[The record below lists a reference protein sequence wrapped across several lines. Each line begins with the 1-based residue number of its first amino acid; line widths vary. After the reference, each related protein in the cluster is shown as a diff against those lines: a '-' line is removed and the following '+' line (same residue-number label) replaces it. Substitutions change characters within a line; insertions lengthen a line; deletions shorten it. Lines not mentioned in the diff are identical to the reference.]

1 MWCLPLQC
9 LYGFLSRLG
18 TIFGHGSAGVEPL
31 ICLTCNILH
40 RLRQVICIHLPLD
53 ENIFHKVS
61 FNSKCWIK
69 FTYDLH
75 SPFLQVLNHHG
86 WISFWPPRHHPFSPS
101 SFPTALASRQTWDPF
116 FRDQDH
122 PNWWMFNKYVAE
134 DCTVHISTILEFF
147 FCLNCISQVFDSRLP
162 HSRAFDIQKNLKVIQ
177 ISNDI

>member
-75 SPFLQVLNHHG
+75 SPVFA
-86 WISFWPPRHHPFSPS
+86 SPKS
-101 SFPTALASRQTWDPF
+101 PWLDQLLASEASSIQSF
-116 FRDQDH
+116 FISHCSGLAADMGPLFQRSRSSKLVDVQQVCCRRL
-122 PNWWMFNKYVAE
+122 Y
-134 DCTVHISTILEFF
+134 CTYFYNSRILLLFKLHFTSVWFKTST
-147 FCLNCISQVFDSRLP
+147 Q
-162 HSRAFDIQKNLKVIQ
+162 
-177 ISNDI
+177 